1 MTRCEECGAPNAQN
15 AAFCVRCGADLA
27 GDQQSQAGQ
36 NTDSF
41 VPIPEATLAF
51 DPAGMVEP
59 DQVESA
65 QVVEPTEDAEPAV
78 SPEIVAAEALL
89 VDASDWLSRGDADG
103 AAVKCREAI
112 ELVPDLIAA
121 HSLLGMAE
129 EARGNTVAAA
139 GAYRRVLQL
148 DPDRLTEREKLEM
161 LAAEGADSVDE
172 DSLDHKIVTWAPW
185 VAAVGAAFVVLA
197 ILTFIGVRVATGGT
211 VERTYTEQMQIAQA
225 ALDDEDYATAQ
236 RAFATALS
244 VKPDDPDAERGLG
257 YAERKLAGLGGTA
270 PAPDFFAQPMPYQ
283 AQILPSSGPNVFTPI
298 PIGAGQLPGTEP
310 ATGQPPMTQ
319 TQTQTQTGT
328 RTSPPPLMASQE
340 RVEVSRPATTT
351 SSTTVPFG
359 NVLDDPGDQP
369 AAPATPAEPDEP
381 ETDGTQV
388 AEQSQPRGECTI
400 WVSPRGSSAPSGGAS
415 AQSAPTAGHAQTA
428 DQLRRQASGAISS
441 GDHARGRQLIGEAI
455 QEYRA
460 DSEANPARR
469 SANQASINSLEAQR
483 QQLEE

>member
-1 MTRCEECGAPNAQN
+1 MTRCEECGATNAQN

-27 GDQQSQAGQ
+27 GDQRSAAGQ

-41 VPIPEATLAF
+41 VPVTEATLAF
-51 DPAGMVEP
+51 DAATMIEP
-59 DQVESA
+59 DQAEAADAADPAGDAESA
-65 QVVEPTEDAEPAV
+65 A
-78 SPEIVAAEALL
+78 SPEIAAAEALL
-89 VDASDWLSRGDADG
+89 VDASDRLSRGDADG

-112 ELVPDLIAA
+112 ELVRDLIAA

-161 LAAEGADSVDE
+161 LAAEGTDSVDE

-197 ILTFIGVRVATGGT
+197 VLTFIGVRVATGGA

-225 ALDDEDYATAQ
+225 ALDDKDYATA
-236 RAFATALS
+236 RSAFSSALS

-257 YAERKLAGLGGTA
+257 YAQRKLAGLGGTA
-270 PAPDFFAQPMPYQ
+270 PAPDLFAQPMPYQ
-283 AQILPSSGPNVFTPI
+283 AQIVPSSGPNVFTPI

-310 ATGQPPMTQ
+310 ATGQPPLAQAQM
-319 TQTQTQTGT
+319 GT

-340 RVEVSRPATTT
+340 RVEVSRPTTT
-351 SSTTVPFG
+351 TPGTTVPFG

-369 AAPATPAEPDEP
+369 PAPAPAPEPAGD
-381 ETDGTQV
+381 DTQV
-388 AEQSQPRGECTI
+388 ADQPRGECTI
-400 WVSPRGSSAPSGGAS
+400 WLSPRGSSAQSSGGS
-415 AQSAPTAGHAQTA
+415 SQPAPTTSHAQTA

-441 GDHARGRQLIGEAI
+441 GDGARGRQLIDQAI

-483 QQLEE
+483 QQVGE